1 MTRRVALSDFHEAMA
16 AANVVALWELE
27 DTTNNPPEP
36 PHIWRWETLE
46 PLLETAIEATSMTD
60 AERRVLVL
68 NNPALLESGRSRG
81 SGLTLGFNLQVLM
94 PGETARPH
102 RHSMNAL
109 RFVMEGSG
117 ATTVVDGKPCPMEP
131 GDMVLTPGWTWHEHV
146 HEGDGRM
153 IWLDVLDVPFHHYL
167 DTGEFEPGPAHDL
180 PDLPPDEAFAAPGLA
195 PVSGSADMAYSPLFR
210 YPWETARPAL
220 AALPPAP
227 DGSRRLLYTNPLTGG
242 PTMATMECSLLSLA
256 PESTTRAYR
265 SNSNSAFIV
274 VGGEGRSEIGET
286 TLEWRK
292 HDIVSLPHGH
302 WIGHTAETEDA
313 WLFEVSDREMLRRL
327 HILRDEF
334 AAQ

>member
-1 MTRRVALSDFHEAMA
+1 ME

-27 DTTNNPPEP
+27 DTTNRPPEP

-109 RFVMEGSG
+109 RFVMEGTG
-117 ATTVVDGKPCPMEP
+117 ATTIVDGKPCPMEP

-167 DTGEFEPGPAHDL
+167 DTGEFEPGPAHDV
-180 PDLPPDEAFAAPGLA
+180 PDMPPDEAFSAPGFA
-195 PVSGSADMAYSPLFR
+195 PVSGAADMAYSPLFR
-210 YPWETARPAL
+210 YPWETARDAL
-220 AALPPAP
+220 AALPPAS
-227 DGSRRLLYTNPLTGG
+227 DGSRRMLYTNPLTGG

-256 PESTTRAYR
+256 EGRRTRAYR

-274 VGGEGRSEIGET
+274 VAGAGRSEIGET

-302 WIGHTAETEDA
+302 WIGHTAEVEGA
-313 WLFEVSDREMLRRL
+313 HLFEVSDREMLKRL

-334 AAQ
+334 AD

>member
-1 MTRRVALSDFHEAMA
+1 MNRRVALSDFHEAMK

-27 DTTNNPPEP
+27 DATNDPPEP
-36 PHIWRWETLE
+36 PQIWRWETLE
-46 PLLETAIEATSMTD
+46 PLLETAIEATSMSN

-81 SGLTLGFNLQVLM
+81 SGLTLGFNLQILM

-109 RFVMEGSG
+109 RFVMEGDG
-117 ATTVVDGKPCPMEP
+117 ATTIVDGKPCPMEP
-131 GDMVLTPGWTWHEHV
+131 GDMILTPGWTWHEHV

-167 DTGEFEPGPAHDL
+167 DTGEFEPGPARDL
-180 PDLPPDEAFAAPGLA
+180 PDLPPDEAFAAPGFV
-195 PVSGSADMAYSPLFR
+195 PVSGAADMAYSPLFR
-210 YPWETARPAL
+210 YPWETARQAL
-220 AALPPAP
+220 AALPSAP
-227 DGSRRLLYTNPLTGG
+227 DGSRRMLYTNPLTGG

-256 PESTTRAYR
+256 PGRPTRAYR

-274 VGGEGRSEIGET
+274 VGGEGRSAIGDT

-302 WIGHTAETEDA
+302 WTAHTAETDDA
-313 WLFEVSDREMLRRL
+313 WLFEVSDREMLKRL

-334 AAQ
+334 AD

>member
-1 MTRRVALSDFHEAMA
+1 MNRRVALSDFHEAMK

-27 DTTNNPPEP
+27 DATNDPPEP
-36 PHIWRWETLE
+36 PNIWRWETLE

-109 RFVMEGSG
+109 RFVIEGDG
-117 ATTVVDGKPCPMEP
+117 ATTIVDGKPCPMEP
-131 GDMVLTPGWTWHEHV
+131 GDMILTPGWTWHEHV

-167 DTGEFEPGPAHDL
+167 DTGEFEPGPARDL
-180 PDLPPDEAFAAPGLA
+180 PDLPPDEAFAAPGFV
-195 PVSGSADMAYSPLFR
+195 PVSGAADMAYSPLFR
-210 YPWETARPAL
+210 YPWETARRAL
-220 AALPPAP
+220 AALPPAS
-227 DGSRRLLYTNPLTGG
+227 DGSRRMLYTNPLTGG

-256 PESTTRAYR
+256 QGRCTRAYR

-274 VGGEGRSEIGET
+274 VAGEGSSEIGET

-302 WIGHTAETEDA
+302 WIGHTAETDDA
-313 WLFEVSDREMLRRL
+313 WLFEVSDREMLKRL

-334 AAQ
+334 AD

>member
-1 MTRRVALSDFHEAMA
+1 MTRRVALSDFHSAMEAA
-16 AANVVALWELE
+16 HVVALWELE
-27 DTTNNPPEP
+27 DTTNRPPEK

-68 NNPALLESGRSRG
+68 DNPAMAEAGHGVG
-81 SGLTLGFNLQVLM
+81 SGLTLGFNLQILM

-109 RFVMEGSG
+109 RFVMEGAG
-117 ATTVVDGKPCPMEP
+117 ATTIVDGKPCPMEP

-153 IWLDVLDVPFHHYL
+153 IWLDVLDVPFHRYL
-167 DTGEFEPGPAHDL
+167 DTGAFEAGPAYGVAEPV
-180 PDLPPDEAFAAPGLA
+180 PDAAFSAPGLA
-195 PVSGSADMAYSPLFR
+195 PVSGAADMAYSPLFR
-210 YPWETARPAL
+210 YPWDGVRAAL
-220 AALPPAP
+220 AAQPPAP

-242 PTMATMECSLLSLA
+242 PTMATMECAILSLA
-256 PESTTRAYR
+256 PGRPTRGYR
-265 SNSNSAFIV
+265 SNSNSAFLAV
-274 VGGEGRSEIGET
+274 EGDGRSEIGET
-286 TLEWRK
+286 AIEWRR

-302 WIGHTAETEDA
+302 RIVHEAGAGGAH
-313 WLFEVSDREMLRRL
+313 LFEVSDREMLRRL

-334 AAQ
+334 AD

>member
-1 MTRRVALSDFHEAMA
+1 MNRRVALSDFHSAME

-27 DTTNNPPEP
+27 DATNRAPEP

-46 PLLETAIEATSMTD
+46 PLLETAIEATSMSD

-68 NNPALLESGRSRG
+68 NNPALLETGRSRG

-94 PGETARPH
+94 PGESARPH

-109 RFVMEGSG
+109 RFVMEGKG
-117 ATTVVDGKPCPMEP
+117 ATTIVDGKPCPMEP

-167 DTGEFEPGPAHDL
+167 DTGAFEPGPAYDL
-180 PDLPPDEAFAAPGLA
+180 PELAPDEAFAAPGLA
-195 PVSGSADMAYSPLFR
+195 PASGSADMAYSPLFR
-210 YPWETARPAL
+210 YPWESARRAL

-242 PTMATMECSLLSLA
+242 PTMATMECSILSLA
-256 PESTTRAYR
+256 EGRPTRAYR
-265 SNSNSAFIV
+265 SNSNSAFLA

-286 TLEWRK
+286 MIEWRK

-302 WIGHTAETEDA
+302 WIGHVAGTGGAH
-313 WLFEVSDREMLRRL
+313 LFEVSDREMLKRL

-334 AAQ
+334 AG

>member
-1 MTRRVALSDFHEAMA
+1 MNQRVALSDFHRAME
-16 AANVVALWELE
+16 AANVVALWEIE
-27 DTTNNPPEP
+27 DGANRAPEP

-81 SGLTLGFNLQVLM
+81 SGLTLGFNLQILM

-146 HEGDGRM
+146 HEGEGRM
-153 IWLDVLDVPFHHYL
+153 VWLDVLDVPFHHYL
-167 DTGEFEPGPAHDL
+167 DTGEFEPGPAYDL
-180 PDLPPDEAFAAPGLA
+180 PDLPPDAAFAAPGLA
-195 PVSGSADMAYSPLFR
+195 PVSGAADMAYSPLFR
-210 YPWETARPAL
+210 YPWETARAAL
-220 AALPPAP
+220 AALPAAP

-256 PESTTRAYR
+256 AGRATRAYR
-265 SNSNSAFIV
+265 SNSNSAFIAV
-274 VGGEGRSEIGET
+274 AGEGRSEIGET
-286 TLEWRK
+286 TVEWRR

-302 WIGHTAETEDA
+302 WISHAAGAGGAH
-313 WLFEVSDREMLRRL
+313 LFEVSDREMLKRL
-327 HILRDEF
+327 HILREEL
-334 AAQ
+334 APQ